1 MISPAY
7 PPISDPRLRFLPV
20 PYRGGF
26 SEPGAPF
33 LFFHENLGQV
43 GARPIVYT
51 RGDFLTLA
59 LKAAGVLK
67 SLAIERGVR
76 FLNAFGANSPL
87 DLAFRLGAALTGAT
101 PVTLNW
107 QADTPKRAAYKA
119 SLSKAS
125 LILTDGLLDSAVIEA
140 VRAARPGIKIYV
152 AGELPREQLLPR
164 LPEMEGPA
172 GEAEKIIIFT
182 SGTTGNPKGVILT
195 WKAYD
200 VNTNALR
207 HLFSRREEGSMG
219 LVMVNPLHHTNSS
232 ALAEWFLREPG
243 AVIHMLPRYTT
254 AYWRILAET
263 SEGSRGLLIAPCVS
277 RHFDYLVEL
286 DSRGELPLEKER
298 LKKALSRVSFLMGSA
313 PVGPKTVER
322 VTRWSGHLPLV
333 RFGATETCLQVLGSP
348 PGFTKKQL
356 LSAFRAG
363 WERTPAPGYFIGR
376 PHVPFT
382 EAAVV
387 RGVVQGEEHFM
398 EPCAEGE
405 EGYIVARG
413 GNLMKG
419 YLGDPRATGA
429 VLHEGWY
436 LGFGDIGF
444 RLKNAHDGVDD
455 LYWVGRKSAF
465 LIKGGANY
473 SCEQIAEE
481 LAEFVRSRYNLEAG
495 SFDLAVTGLRIVSEH
510 EDSCCVTLDIP
521 NVPAGVREEIS
532 RTFLNEASGQVSRG
546 SRPDRLRLGPIPRN
560 FKGAL
565 DLGELK
571 RGWLEELGRTGFT
584 PPARP

>member
-1 MISPAY
+1 MITPAE
-7 PPISDPRLRFLPV
+7 PPVSGRQLRFLPV
-20 PYRGGF
+20 PYREAF

-33 LFFHENLGQV
+33 LFFHENPAQP
-43 GARPIVYT
+43 GARPVVYT
-51 RGDFLTLA
+51 RGDFLILA
-59 LKAAGVLK
+59 LKAADVLK
-67 SLAIERGVR
+67 RLGIERGVR
-76 FLNAFGANSPL
+76 FLNAFGANSPM
-87 DLAFRLGAALTGAT
+87 DLAFRLGAALAGAT

-107 QADTPKRAAYKA
+107 QADTAKRAGFKA
-119 SLSKAS
+119 SLSMAS
-125 LILTDGLLDSAVIEA
+125 LILTDGLLDPAVIEA
-140 VRAARPGIKIYV
+140 VKAARPGIKIYE
-152 AGELPREQLLPR
+152 AERLSREQIPR
-164 LPEMEGPA
+164 GLPEIEVPT

-182 SGTTGNPKGVILT
+182 SGTTGDPKGVILT

-200 VNTNALR
+200 VNTDALR
-207 HLFSRREEGSMG
+207 HLLSKWERRPME

-243 AVIHMLPRYTT
+243 AVIHMLPRYKT
-254 AYWRILAET
+254 AFWRILAEIA
-263 SEGSRGLLIAPCVS
+263 EGSRGLVIAPCVS
-277 RHFDYLVEL
+277 RHFDYLEEL
-286 DSRGELPLEKER
+286 DSRGELPMEKKR
-298 LKKALSRVSFLMGSA
+298 LKKALSKVSFLLGSA

-333 RFGATETCLQVLGSP
+333 RFGSTETCLQVLGSP
-348 PGFTKKQL
+348 PGLTESQL
-356 LSAFRAG
+356 TSAFQAG
-363 WERTPAPGYFIGR
+363 WARTPAPGYFIGR
-376 PHVPFT
+376 PHFPFT

-387 RGVVQGEEHFM
+387 RNVVQGENHFM

-405 EGYIVARG
+405 EGYIIARG

-419 YLGDPRATGA
+419 YLGDPRATEA

-444 RLKNAHDGVDD
+444 RLKNAHDGMDD

-481 LAEFVRSRYNLEAG
+481 LAEFVRSHYSLEAG
-495 SFDLAVTGLRIVSEH
+495 SFDLAVTGLRIDSEH
-510 EDSCCVTLDIP
+510 EDSCCVTLDISK
-521 NVPAGVREEIS
+521 VPTGVREEIS
-532 RTFLNEASGQVSRG
+532 RTFINEASGQVSKG
-546 SRPDRLRLGPIPRN
+546 CRPDRLRLGPIPRN

-571 RGWLEELGRTGFT
+571 RGWLDELGRTGFT

>member
-1 MISPAY
+1 LISPAD
-7 PPISDPRLRFLPV
+7 PPVSDPRPSFLPA
-20 PYRGGF
+20 PYRGAF
-26 SEPGAPF
+26 WEPGAPF
-33 LFFHENLGQV
+33 LFFHENPIQPE
-43 GARPIVYT
+43 ARPIVYT

-67 SLAIERGVR
+67 RLGIERGAR
-76 FLNAFGANSPL
+76 FLNAFGANSPV
-87 DLAFRLGAALTGAT
+87 DLAFRLGAALTGVT

-107 QADTPKRAAYKA
+107 QADTPERAAYKA
-119 SLSKAS
+119 SLSKVC
-125 LILTDGLLDSAVIEA
+125 LMLTDGLLDAAVIEE
-140 VRAARPGIKIYV
+140 VSAARPGIKIYE
-152 AGELPREQLLPR
+152 AGELPSEQIPQR

-172 GEAEKIIIFT
+172 GEAEKIVIFT
-182 SGTTGNPKGVILT
+182 SGTTGDPKGVVLT

-200 VNTNALR
+200 VNTDALR
-207 HLFSRREEGSMG
+207 HLFSKREEGPMG

-263 SEGSRGLLIAPCVS
+263 AEGSRGLLIAPCVS
-277 RHFDYLVEL
+277 RHFDFLSEL
-286 DSRGELPLEKER
+286 DSRGELPLERER

-322 VTRWSGHLPLV
+322 VTRWSGRPPLV
-333 RFGATETCLQVLGSP
+333 RFGSTETCLQVLGSP
-348 PGFTKKQL
+348 PGFTEKQL

-376 PHVPFT
+376 PHFPFT

-387 RGVVQGEEHFM
+387 RSIVQGEDHFM

-419 YLGDPRATGA
+419 YLGDPRATEA

-444 RLKNAHDGVDD
+444 RLKNAYDGVDD
-455 LYWVGRKSAF
+455 LYWVGRESAL

-481 LAEFVRSRYNLEAG
+481 LAAFVKSRYGLEAG
-495 SFDLAVTGLRIVSEH
+495 SFDLAVTGLRIDSEH
-510 EDSCCVTLDIP
+510 EDSCCVTLDTSK
-521 NVPAGVREEIS
+521 VPEVVREEIS
-532 RTFLNEASGQVSRG
+532 RTFLSEASGHVSKG
-546 SRPDRLRLGPIPRN
+546 SRPDRLRFGPVPHN

>member
-1 MISPAY
+1 MISPAD
-7 PPISDPRLRFLPV
+7 PPTSDPRTRFLPV
-20 PYRGGF
+20 PYRGAF

-33 LFFHENLGQV
+33 LFFHENSGKA
-43 GARPIVYT
+43 GAHPVVYT

-67 SLAIERGVR
+67 SLAIERGIR

-119 SLSKAS
+119 SLSKAG
-125 LILTDGLLDSAVIEA
+125 LILTDGLLDPAVIES
-140 VRAARPGIKIYV
+140 VRAARPGIKTYE
-152 AGELPREQLLPR
+152 AGGLPREKIPPGM
-164 LPEMEGPA
+164 PEMEGPA
-172 GEAEKIIIFT
+172 GEAEKIVIFT
-182 SGTTGNPKGVILT
+182 SGTTGDPKGVILT

-200 VNTNALR
+200 VNTDALR
-207 HLFSRREEGSMG
+207 HLFSKRKGGPMEM
-219 LVMVNPLHHTNSS
+219 VMVNPLHHTNSS
-232 ALAEWFLREPG
+232 ALAEWFLREPR
-243 AVIHMLPRYTT
+243 AAIHMLPRYTT
-254 AYWRILAET
+254 SYWRILTET
-263 SEGSRGLLIAPCVS
+263 AEGSRGLLIAPCVS
-277 RHFDYLVEL
+277 RHFDYLEEL
-286 DSRGELPLEKER
+286 DSRGKLPLEKER
-298 LKKALSRVSFLMGSA
+298 LKKGLTRVSFLMGSA
-313 PVGPKTVER
+313 PVGPNTVER

-333 RFGATETCLQVLGSP
+333 RFGSTETCLQVLGSP
-348 PGFTKKQL
+348 PGLTENQL
-356 LSAFRAG
+356 LSAFQAG
-363 WERTPAPGYFIGR
+363 WATAPAPAYFLGR
-376 PHVPFT
+376 TNAPSP
-382 EAAVV
+382 EYAVV
-387 RGVVQGEEHFM
+387 RGVVQEEDHFM

-419 YLGDPRATGA
+419 YLGDPRATEA

-444 RLKNAHDGVDD
+444 RLKNAHDGMDD

-481 LAEFVRSRYNLEAG
+481 LAEFVRSRYSLEAG
-495 SFDLAVTGLRIVSEH
+495 SFDLAVTGLRIDSEH
-510 EDSCCVTLDIP
+510 EDSCCVTLDTSK
-521 NVPAGVREEIS
+521 VPEVVQEEIS
-532 RTFLNEASGQVSRG
+532 RTFLSEASGQVSRG
-546 SRPDRLRLGPIPRN
+546 SRPDRLRLSPIPRN

-571 RGWLEELGRTGFT
+571 RGWLDELGRTGFT